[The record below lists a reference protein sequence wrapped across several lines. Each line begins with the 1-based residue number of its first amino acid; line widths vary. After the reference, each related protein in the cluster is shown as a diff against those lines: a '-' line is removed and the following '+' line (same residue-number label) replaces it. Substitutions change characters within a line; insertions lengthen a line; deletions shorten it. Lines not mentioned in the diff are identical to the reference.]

1 MKQTLGT
8 PSGQVTDG
16 QLQGPHRGD
25 FQNIKLGTNV
35 YVARQVIAL
44 RAL

>member
-1 MKQTLGT
+1 MA
-8 PSGQVTDG
+8 SRRD
-16 QLQGPHRGD
+16 HIEAIFR
-25 FQNIKLGTNV
+25 IKLGTKV